1 MCVSVCEGE
10 GRGLNG
16 DACTVFMMMS
26 EIGEEVDELEVINV
40 DMFIQ
45 ELANKTVGCHD
56 DMQEL
61 LHLHFSSVPCKISL
75 FCLCRREPTFEPVH
89 LKYTVP
95 PV

>member
-1 MCVSVCEGE
+1 ME

-16 DACTVFMMMS
+16 DAYTVFLMMS

-45 ELANKTVGCHD
+45 ELANKTVHCHD

-61 LHLHFSSVPCKISL
+61 LHLHISSLPCKISL
-75 FCLCRREPTFEPVH
+75 FRLCWREPSPEPVH
-89 LKYTVP
+89 YKYIAP